1 MPDGKELYSRYA
13 LDLAPPWLRAP
24 RGAKWLEAHGETLDA
39 LVERLVDA
47 VAAHLVDT
55 APDDAVSVIG
65 RERGIIRIPEET
77 EQAYRGRVQ
86 AAWDIWQWGGTRRAV
101 EEVFRLLGY
110 DQVVITEL
118 WTVDRLRWAE
128 FEILLVAGSLVGG
141 FNWDTDAA
149 WDGSR
154 TQWDALLMRGLTMER
169 VIALVNEV
177 KAAHSRL
184 VRIIHVLDGFVWNN
198 GTSWDSHPHNPN
210 ARWDGDIVW
219 VM

>member
-24 RGAKWLEAHGETLDA
+24 RGAKWLEAHGEALDA

-110 DQVVITEL
+110 EQVVITEL

-128 FEILLVAGSLVGG
+128 FEVLLVAGPPLE
-141 FNWDTDAA
+141 
-149 WDGSR
+149 
-154 TQWDALLMRGLTMER
+154 GLER
-169 VIALVNEV
+169 EQVIALINDV

-184 VRIIHVLDGFVWNN
+184 VKITQVAGGFLWDN
-198 GTSWDSHPHNPN
+198 GTLFDSHPDDPD
-210 ARWDGDIVW
+210 AKWDGDTVWIV
-219 VM
+219 